1 MTAQSDAVTRFSLD
15 EVKARQFLARSL
27 RRYAA
32 GGAGPRE
39 SWCLPP
45 GWNLDGIDA
54 GETGNVEDLVYQAI
68 HEAGVISCPRE
79 ADLDLLIDAS
89 AGVDWMY
96 QWRIRFGASAG
107 FAVCSPYREDFRSLG
122 WQDSTTKAK
131 GARTALGILR
141 EAEAAGNALLQALNR
156 HRSYRDPG
164 THREYPMTPGQ
175 ASGPPCR
182 RGRCAGTRPR
192 PGIVDGA

>member
-1 MTAQSDAVTRFSLD
+1 MTAKSDAVTRFSLD

-32 GGAGPRE
+32 DSVGPHE

-68 HEAGVISCPRE
+68 HEAGVISCPGE

-107 FAVCSPYREDFRSLG
+107 FARMQPVPGRLPQPGPAGQHYQGQRRPDR
-122 WQDSTTKAK
+122 
-131 GARTALGILR
+131 
-141 EAEAAGNALLQALNR
+141 AGNPA
-156 HRSYRDPG
+156 
-164 THREYPMTPGQ
+164 
-175 ASGPPCR
+175 
-182 RGRCAGTRPR
+182 RGRGRRQRPA
-192 PGIVDGA
+192 P

>member
-1 MTAQSDAVTRFSLD
+1 MTAKSDAVTRFSLD

-32 GGAGPRE
+32 DGAGPHE

-68 HEAGVISCPRE
+68 HEAGVISCPGE

-141 EAEAAGNALLQALNR
+141 EAEAAGNALLQALTLQPLVSVSR
-156 HRSYRDPG
+156 HAPGIPHDPG
-164 THREYPMTPGQ
+164 SEARTPTQ
-175 ASGPPCR
+175 EAPSSNWR
-182 RGRCAGTRPR
+182 TQ
-192 PGIVDGA
+192 